1 MSKPLKNNQKNCI
14 QKNMLIL
21 LVVLVLYYPLNAQNT
36 SLQID
41 TALKRANTFKDLNVD
56 SVFYYAN
63 SAYNLSKRINL
74 PKKEYASLLVL
85 AKTNIK
91 IGDYGEAISNLLKAK
106 KIVEQ
111 NEFTEF
117 YVEADMLIGA
127 SYLAIGFSNDA
138 LKFFL
143 EAQNKVTVNSKF
155 NIQINLDYYTAKSY
169 IEIKNIATAN
179 DYLHSSIALAISNNY
194 PLGAYKSY
202 ILLANTSTNGDTIN
216 KYISLADNII
226 IQHPELLY
234 EKAILRN
241 NQALLNKALGNF
253 ELSKTQYFEAI
264 KMSIDNGYQDH
275 LAKIYNNY
283 AYLLMAEKKLDS
295 VAIVLSEALAIA
307 KTTQSTNLQA
317 SIYDSYSDY
326 FSLIRDYKNALIY
339 KDSSIIKRRK
349 SQEEQRIQESLFLSA
364 VFETEQKEKEII
376 NKEKEILEQENQIN
390 RLWVMQLAGIASLIF
405 VIGLVVYFR
414 QKSLLSKSRLLT
426 VEKNK
431 ELEIVDAMIKGQ
443 DSERERL
450 AMDLHDGL
458 GASLSA
464 MRFMIDGFFYTNEKY
479 NELVDFIT
487 SIHQNV
493 RELSH
498 RMQPTQ
504 LKNLG
509 LKATIGELADTINRS
524 KRFKLD
530 FETNIEKRLPDKLEL
545 NIYYL
550 INELVNNA
558 TKHSNGSAINVQLY
572 EEENN
577 IISLSVE
584 DDGSGFNP
592 KEASKGMGLK
602 NIESRLKYLGGT
614 LLIES
619 SGTDT
624 QFFIEIPIKP

>member
-307 KTTQSTNLQA
+307 KTIQSTNLQA